1 MRVLLFGRLAEL
13 AGWRSRELAGPA
25 SVAALRERLA
35 EEDAALGAALAERSV
50 KVAVNQV
57 MRHADAELAAG
68 DEVAFMPPLSGG

>member
-13 AGWRSRELAGPA
+13 AGWRSRELADCA

-35 EEDAALGAALAERSV
+35 AEDAALGTALADRSV

-57 MRHADAELAAG
+57 MFHADAKLAAG